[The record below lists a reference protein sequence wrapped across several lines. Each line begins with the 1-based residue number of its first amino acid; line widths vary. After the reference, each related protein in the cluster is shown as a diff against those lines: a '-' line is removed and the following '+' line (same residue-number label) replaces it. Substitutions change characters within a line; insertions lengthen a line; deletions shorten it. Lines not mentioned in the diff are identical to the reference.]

1 MAPDGFRARYEYPAR
16 TRHIPLVVLGVWLGA
31 GAIFIYAM
39 TPSDHTPPMAELLAL
54 LIPFAALTGIALL
67 GQWFYNRNFRPIDLT
82 NEGIW
87 FGGVERST
95 RFIGWDQIDRAS
107 RVINPDRKSA
117 APGRYGLVIWVGGRA
132 RIIHEQIERF
142 DELMST
148 VEKHLSERGIMIG
161 RL

>member
-1 MAPDGFRARYEYPAR
+1 MAPDGFRVRYEYPAR

-31 GAIFIYAM
+31 GAIFIYAI

-87 FGGVERST
+87 FGGVEPS
-95 RFIGWDQIDRAS
+95 
-107 RVINPDRKSA
+107 NPE
-117 APGRYGLVIWVGGRA
+117 PA
-132 RIIHEQIERF
+132 R
-142 DELMST
+142 
-148 VEKHLSERGIMIG
+148 
-161 RL
+161 